1 MVRRPLAHG
10 PFTSLISCVLIVVLG
25 LGALPLPPFGGPS
38 ASPVSAAPVATSQ
51 GPGSS
56 GGIADLS
63 LTRAERLYRSTDAAT
78 QVLVVLFTATNTRPR
93 ATSLTSPAASATLR
107 NVLVTD
113 MLARPE
119 SIVTAWP
126 RPQRDGDRLIWRVGD
141 IAPGRSATATL
152 SLAEPIGA
160 DSGAALDD
168 GALAW
173 STQWGRLTTAQAATI
188 TLASAGPAEGRL
200 PALDA
205 SAAPAVSTCPQPTA
219 VSARARSGREPWPVA
234 TTGADA
240 IGAPATAPTDCP
252 SVVASPS
259 TTPDP
264 LPSGTADPLPSGT
277 ADPLPSGTADPLPSG
292 TAPLPSVTTPP
303 TITSTV
309 PAASA
314 TSATIAPNDTPS
326 SVPNDTPSSVPN
338 DTPSSVPSDTAT
350 FAPTLTFPAAS
361 TTAPA
366 PSNTA
371 SVPPSRTGTPRAT
384 GTASPT
390 ATVTTSPTI
399 SGATPTDATS
409 PMPTTTDTTNPTPT
423 TTDTTTTNPTP
434 TRTANPTGTPST
446 TATLSP
452 TVLATA
458 SPTNISTSTDTATA
472 SPSTTGT
479 ATASPTLTSTVT
491 PTATMTNT
499 ATVSPTATMTN
510 TATVS
515 PTLTSTVT
523 PTATISPTATPTN
536 CAFKVAGW
544 TFTPSPCPDLNTAAE
559 LDVNVTVTPP
569 TDRDITVAGN
579 PLITLSAHVQ
589 VDPVAHAL
597 SLLRPVRLPDVSLKL
612 LHRFTLSITATTLFT
627 DGLRIGRADLTMQS
641 PTRNPCT
648 QDTADGP
655 VIPLGSIDNL
665 YIAPD
670 LTTSGGQITIFLYN
684 AEVRATDVLL
694 SSTDGFRAAR
704 VSLTMP
710 PALGVRVSVS
720 GRQVGVTPQ
729 GTVSG
734 TIDAFDFTIGARP
747 DRPQGALSGHVEGAY
762 FGENGVTVDRAGMRL
777 AIVGANAVG
786 FNIEGFS
793 YDGVQMR
800 LAHADAEITLP
811 NIRVGGVEFT
821 AYARL
826 SLTAG
831 ANGIIYH
838 FIGGGNVAVPALGRL
853 SIHVEIG
860 SVTAEHPSNLYE
872 VALRVDA
879 ATGIPIASTPFV
891 LKGIRGGLKIEA
903 GSGGEPV
910 YTFSLGARIESA
922 ASFISGLFEAEITG
936 VVTTDGD
943 LGLKGDGT
951 LLRVINGHAGL
962 CIRLSN
968 NAGGSC
974 GDVITAHQNLLQG
987 VGAYVEATGGAEI
1000 PYFGSLR
1007 LDDAYGALSGNTIAA
1022 HFDGSGSIAGISGQ
1036 ATGEFGRFR
1045 YVDGTIWGIKA
1056 RVTGSFLGVSVTQG
1070 GFFGLPFHVAL
1081 FSLETYTL
1089 IQPGGGGASLLPRL
1103 AGQAPANRLTGQT
1116 PANRLTGG
1124 VASGA
1129 EPFSRDARTGV
1140 PAIPAS
1146 TITGAFRVVPGQT
1159 ATFLTLAWRRGAP
1172 TLTLIAPDGRVLSLG
1187 HPGPDARLLHSAN
1200 ARALPAGTRALVG
1213 LYLDHPTAGQWQV
1226 RVGNVRGNEGF
1237 IFSMRGAPPEPT
1249 LAVIAPRRGQA
1260 LVARGTRG
1268 HVDIQGTLEGA
1279 APGDTVGLFY
1289 TAAPTLALHGRRLPN
1304 YAGAL
1309 LAAAVPVHRGHWLYR
1324 WNTGALRGGRY
1335 YVYATLN
1342 NGLGPEIDAY
1352 GAGSVVVAPATHPVH
1367 PIHPVH
1373 PVRHP
1378 APRRARQGRVVPQ
1391 HGHGPHAHALTPAA
1405 AEAAHDLPA
1414 APSVLPAAPP
1424 VTCPLR
1430 PAPTPSGPAVVP
1442 TPLPTAT
1449 AVPTVAPTPTTA
1461 PTEYVADT
1469 GIFADRPSGRG
1480 RGAID
1485 PYLADPHVRLYVPQV
1500 VVGEVR
1506 PTPSQLARLAG
1517 TPGGAQIVQV
1527 PNPALPAS
1535 YPVVTMTS
1543 RAFGV
1548 NDMLILETARTMRLT
1563 LLTSND
1569 ALVRQVQSQPD
1580 RRRIW
1585 GGVSIR
1591 VL

>member
-63 LTRAERLYRSTDAAT
+63 LTRAEHLYRSTDAAT

-240 IGAPATAPTDCP
+240 IGAPATGPTDCP
-252 SVVASPS
+252 SVVASLS
-259 TTPDP
+259 TTP
-264 LPSGTADPLPSGT
+264 DPLPSGT

-303 TITSTV
+303 TITNTV

-314 TSATIAPNDTPS
+314 TSATIAPNNTPS
-326 SVPNDTPSSVPN
+326 SIPN

-350 FAPTLTFPAAS
+350 FAPTMTFPAAS
-361 TTAPA
+361 ATAPA

-491 PTATMTNT
+491 
-499 ATVSPTATMTN
+499 PTATMTN

-968 NAGGSC
+968 NAGGGC

-1172 TLTLIAPDGRVLSLG
+1172 TLTLVSPAGRVLSPG

-1249 LAVIAPRRGQA
+1249 LAVISPRRGQA

-1289 TAAPTLALHGRRLPN
+1289 TAAPTLTLHGRRLPN

-1309 LAAAVPVHRGHWLYR
+1309 LAAAVPVHHGHWRYR

-1352 GAGSVVVAPATHPVH
+1352 GAGSVVVAPAAHPVH

-1449 AVPTVAPTPTTA
+1449 AMPTVAPTPTTA